1 MCDSIDFSGAGDR
14 ARIKANEPMEV
25 RYWTERFNVPEE
37 VLLKAIQ
44 LVGAD
49 AEAVQAHLKSSSAG
63 GG

>member
-1 MCDSIDFSGAGDR
+1 MCDNIDFSGAGDR
-14 ARIKANEPMEV
+14 ARIKPNEPMEV
-25 RYWTERFNVPEE
+25 RYWTERFNVTEE